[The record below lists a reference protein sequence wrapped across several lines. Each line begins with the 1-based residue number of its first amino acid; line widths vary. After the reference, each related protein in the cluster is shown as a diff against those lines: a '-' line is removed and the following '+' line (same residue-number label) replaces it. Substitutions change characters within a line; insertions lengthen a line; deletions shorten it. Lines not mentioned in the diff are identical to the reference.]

1 MLALWTPI
9 IIPKLIALSLALL
22 NLSSSSSSSSD
33 KKMAGDESSHVQR
46 LVDKLRS
53 KLAIV
58 VKEEQQEPQ
67 SQQYWIG
74 IAGGPGSG
82 KTTVSHAVADRLN
95 DIEADSTLVIPLDGW
110 HTPQAALVA
119 KFGVDAMK
127 RRGAPWTFDLELCAE
142 QLALA
147 KRNGYA
153 SLPIYSRERSDPV
166 PNGVML
172 QKHHKIVL
180 VEGLYVLWKDE
191 YPKLYE
197 LGDERW
203 FVQCPSREQQI
214 ERLVQRSLKTW
225 SDAKAQLWGP
235 GESGARKRVDFN
247 DVQNMDLVE
256 HCQDYANEII
266 ITK

>member
-1 MLALWTPI
+1 MLASWTPM
-9 IIPKLIALSLALL
+9 IIPNLIALSLALL
-22 NLSSSSSSSSD
+22 NLSSSSSSD

-46 LVDKLRS
+46 LVDKLRPKLVIS
-53 KLAIV
+53 KEKPGL
-58 VKEEQQEPQ
+58 
-67 SQQYWIG
+67 QQYWIG

-82 KTTVSHAVADRLN
+82 KTTVAHAVADRLN
-95 DIEADSTLVIPLDGW
+95 AFEADSTLVIPMDGW

-147 KRNGYA
+147 KRNRYA
-153 SLPIYSRERSDPV
+153 SLPIYSRDISDPV

-180 VEGLYVLWKDE
+180 VEGLYGLCKDD

-197 LGDERW
+197 LWDERW

-214 ERLVQRSLKTW
+214 ERLVQRSLQTW

-235 GESGARKRVDFN
+235 GGSGARKRVDFN
-247 DVQNMDLVE
+247 DVQNMDFVE
-256 HCQDYANEII
+256 HCQEYAHEII